1 MNLQTILIQ
10 QLVSAL
16 VVLMSPEVMKRGL
29 DALLDAIEEAVG
41 KTDNTVDDI
50 VVLGIC
56 QQLRRAFDV
65 PDNDEG
71 AP

>member
-16 VVLMSPEVMKRGL
+16 VVMMSPEILKKGL
-29 DALLDAIEEAVG
+29 DGLLDTIEEAVG
-41 KTDNTVDDI
+41 KTENTVDDI

-56 QQLRRAFDV
+56 QQIRRAFDV
-65 PDNDEG
+65 PDND
-71 AP
+71 

>member
-16 VVLMSPEVMKRGL
+16 VVMMSPEILKKGL
-29 DALLDAIEEAVG
+29 DALLDTIEEAVG
-41 KTDNTVDDI
+41 KTENTVDDI

-56 QQLRRAFDV
+56 QQIRRAFDV
-65 PDNDEG
+65 PDND
-71 AP
+71 

>member
-16 VVLMSPEVMKRGL
+16 VVMMSPEIPKKGL
-29 DALLDAIEEAVG
+29 DGLLDTIEEAVG
-41 KTDNTVDDI
+41 KTENTVDDI

-56 QQLRRAFDV
+56 QQIRRAFDV
-65 PDNDEG
+65 PDND
-71 AP
+71 

>member
-16 VVLMSPEVMKRGL
+16 VVMMSPEILKKGL
-29 DALLDAIEEAVG
+29 DGLLDTNEEPVG
-41 KTDNTVDDI
+41 KTENTVDDI

-56 QQLRRAFDV
+56 QQIRRAFDV
-65 PDNDEG
+65 PDND
-71 AP
+71 

>member
-16 VVLMSPEVMKRGL
+16 VVMMSPEILKKGL
-29 DALLDAIEEAVG
+29 DGQLDTIEDAVG
-41 KTDNTVDDI
+41 KTENTVDDI

-56 QQLRRAFDV
+56 QQIRRAFDV
-65 PDNDEG
+65 PDND
-71 AP
+71 